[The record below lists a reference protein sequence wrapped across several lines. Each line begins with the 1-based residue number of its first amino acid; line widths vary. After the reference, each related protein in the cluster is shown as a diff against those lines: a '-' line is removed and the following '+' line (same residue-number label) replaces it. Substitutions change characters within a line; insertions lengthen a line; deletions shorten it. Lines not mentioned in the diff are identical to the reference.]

1 MHVCIVS
8 KPNSKSILS
17 KSRHFLQPWLGPF
30 ISNQVH
36 SRYMYRYAQINSGY
50 GNTYN
55 LIVVIFHSTIGLTSS
70 TSIYVIFCAIW
81 YHLYNLKNVK
91 NTHGGVTLLRSCFS
105 RFLNYTNGTKLSN
118 ASHTSVFWTFEKL
131 KKNRWNKKVLWINC
145 KINRDILQSFHK
157 TC

>member
-1 MHVCIVS
+1 MRVCIVS

-17 KSRHFLQPWLGPF
+17 KSRHYLQPWLRPF

-50 GNTYN
+50 DNTYN
-55 LIVVIFHSTIGLTSS
+55 LIIVIFHSTVGLPSS
-70 TSIYVIFCAIW
+70 TNIYVIFCAIW

-105 RFLNYTNGTKLSN
+105 RFLNYTNSTKLRN
-118 ASHTSVFWTFEKL
+118 ALHTSAFWTFEKL
-131 KKNRWNKKVLWINC
+131 KKNRWNKKVLWITISHHN
-145 KINRDILQSFHK
+145 
-157 TC
+157 

>member
-1 MHVCIVS
+1 MRVCIVS

-17 KSRHFLQPWLGPF
+17 KSRHYLQPWLEPF

-50 GNTYN
+50 DNTYN
-55 LIVVIFHSTIGLTSS
+55 LIVVIFHSTIGLKSS

-91 NTHGGVTLLRSCFS
+91 NTHGGVILLRSCFS
-105 RFLNYTNGTKLSN
+105 RFLNYTNSTKLRN
-118 ASHTSVFWTFEKL
+118 ALHTSVFWTFEKL
-131 KKNRWNKKVLWINC
+131 KKNRWNKKVLWIIISHHN
-145 KINRDILQSFHK
+145 
-157 TC
+157 

>member
-1 MHVCIVS
+1 MRVCIVS

-105 RFLNYTNGTKLSN
+105 RFLNYTNSTKLRN
-118 ASHTSVFWTFEKL
+118 ALHTSVFWTFEKL
-131 KKNRWNKKVLWINC
+131 KKNRWNKKVLWITISHHN
-145 KINRDILQSFHK
+145 
-157 TC
+157 